1 VTGCHLNSA
10 PIHDLH
16 RRLVILRVK
25 SKQALKSYTGLVPSI
40 YTGLVP
46 PIYTGLVPPIYTGLV
61 PPIYTGLVPS
71 IYTGLVPSIYTG
83 LVPSIYTG
91 LVPSIYTGAVLCNM
105 FDDQLFLQPK
115 IVPHCDPTIS
125 QRRKLFLFLQRV
137 QHMEPRQERAHSVT
151 HSCKGIVIYGL
162 LILSLCN
169 NVVSCIFYATSK
181 EICR

>member
-1 VTGCHLNSA
+1 MTGCHLNSA

-25 SKQALKSYTGLVPSI
+25 SKQALKS
-40 YTGLVP
+40 
-46 PIYTGLVPPIYTGLV
+46 
-61 PPIYTGLVPS
+61 
-71 IYTGLVPSIYTG
+71 
-83 LVPSIYTG
+83 YTG